1 MTIHR
6 DGGKVTLTTEE
17 RIDTYN
23 APQFAADMEKALD
36 GAASLTLD
44 FSALDYIS
52 SSGLRA
58 VMLAAKAMAR
68 QGELRIV
75 GAGVRHPGNHRLH
88 RHLRRGAGRRIKKFS
103 TITASGQNP
112 VYQQTDNQKEESPWK
127 KRRSPN

>member
-17 RIDTYN
+17 RIDAYN

-75 GAGVRHPGNHRLH
+75 GAGENVYDILETTGFTGICDVER
-88 RHLRRGAGRRIKKFS
+88 AG
-103 TITASGQNP
+103 
-112 VYQQTDNQKEESPWK
+112 E
-127 KRRSPN
+127 